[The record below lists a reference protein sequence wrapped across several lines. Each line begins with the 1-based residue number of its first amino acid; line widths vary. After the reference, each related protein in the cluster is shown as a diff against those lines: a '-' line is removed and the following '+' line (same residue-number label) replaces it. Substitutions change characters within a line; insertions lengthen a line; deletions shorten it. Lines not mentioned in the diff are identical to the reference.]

1 MRDSVLQ
8 LIAVCCSVLLSAC
21 AQSVCANMCLS
32 ICLPSLRVCMCVCL
46 CVCVCGC
53 VCVYRCQRCALG
65 CCCYL
70 RFHPSLT
77 IFLCL
82 SMPLYVYWNCHTAT
96 PLQHTATHCNTLQH
110 TATHCNTL
118 QHAAPHCTTLQ
129 HTATQA
135 LTASAAAAE
144 AARKLGVPTA
154 AAGGSLL
161 YEAPCVMLGL
171 SFIFMFIF
179 FFDSENPTVILL
191 FAVLQWVAV
200 CCNVLLRIV

>member
-1 MRDSVLQ
+1 LQ
-8 LIAVCCSVLLSAC
+8 CVIICLCSECLCQHVSIYLSALIACVYVCVF
-21 AQSVCANMCLS
+21 
-32 ICLPSLRVCMCVCL
+32 VCL
-46 CVCVCGC
+46 CVWLCVCISMS
-53 VCVYRCQRCALG
+53 ALRTRMLLLSPFSPLS
-65 CCCYL
+65 YH
-70 RFHPSLT
+70 FSV
-77 IFLCL
+77 FVDAALCILEL
-82 SMPLYVYWNCHTAT
+82 SHCDPAT
-96 PLQHTATHCNTLQH
+96 THCNTLQH

-118 QHAAPHCTTLQ
+118 QHAVPHCTTLQ
-129 HTATQA
+129 HTATQV